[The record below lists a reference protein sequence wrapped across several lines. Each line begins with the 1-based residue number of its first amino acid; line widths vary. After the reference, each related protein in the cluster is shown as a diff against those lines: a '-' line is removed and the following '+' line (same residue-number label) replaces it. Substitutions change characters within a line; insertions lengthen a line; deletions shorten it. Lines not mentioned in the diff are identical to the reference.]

1 MEFFIHNTMTKKKEV
16 FKPIENGKV
25 SLYTCG
31 PTVYDFSHIGNFR
44 TFIFEDLLKRWL
56 LHLGYDVKHVMNI
69 TDVDDKTIKKS
80 MRLKLDLEKIT
91 EKYISE
97 FMSDISW
104 LDLHPADY
112 FPRATDHIPEMILMI
127 DILIKNKMAYVGE
140 DKSVYF
146 DISSFK
152 DYGKLAN
159 IKLTND
165 QKTNLK
171 GLQDEYNS
179 NSPQDFALW
188 KARKINDGNVF
199 WDSPWGQG
207 RPGWHIECSA
217 MSTKILGKHFDI
229 HCGGVDNIFPH
240 HENELAQSVG
250 SNGKNFV
257 NYWVHSEH
265 LMVDGEK
272 MSKSKMNF
280 FTLKDLKEKGFTSQ
294 SIRYQLLSG
303 HYRTKISFSLNKK
316 HESDKIINRITD
328 FFLSLK
334 KMGANEMPGNE
345 LPEVYEKFKKCLN
358 NDLDTP
364 GAIAIFLGWMKIEKK
379 NFHSENYKRASL
391 RAAWNFTCIFDSIFK
406 FVKQD
411 SFEIDFKIK
420 ALLMKRDEA
429 RKNKD
434 WIQSDLIRDQIFKH
448 GWIVQDTKKGQEIKR
463 K

>member
-1 MEFFIHNTMTKKKEV
+1 MEFFIYNTMTKKKEV
-16 FKPIENGKV
+16 FKPIKNGKV

-80 MRLKLDLEKIT
+80 IRLNLDLEKIT
-91 EKYISE
+91 DKYISE

-112 FPRATDHIPEMILMI
+112 FPKATDYISDMILMI
-127 DILIKNKMAYVGE
+127 NNLIRNKMAYVGE
-140 DKSVYF
+140 DESVYF

-152 DYGKLAN
+152 DYGKLVN
-159 IKLTND
+159 LKLTKD
-165 QKTNLK
+165 QKSNLK

-179 NSPQDFALW
+179 NSPRDFALW
-188 KARKINDGNVF
+188 KARKKNDGNVF

-217 MSTKILGKHFDI
+217 MSTKILGNHFDI

-250 SNGKNFV
+250 ANGNNFV

-280 FTLKDLKEKGFTSQ
+280 FTLKDLKEKGFSPQ

-303 HYRTKISFSLNKK
+303 HYRTKITFSLAKK

-328 FFLSLK
+328 FHLSLK
-334 KMGANEMPGNE
+334 KMGADKIPGNE
-345 LPEVYEKFKKCLN
+345 LPEAYEKFKECLN
-358 NDLDTP
+358 NDLDTS
-364 GAIAIFLGWMKIEKK
+364 GAIAIFFGWMKSAKK
-379 NFHSENYKRASL
+379 NFYGKKNERYNV
-391 RAAWNFTCIFDSIFK
+391 RAAWNFTCVFDSIFK
-406 FVKQD
+406 FIKQD
-411 SFEIDFKIK
+411 SSKIDPEIK

-434 WIQSDLIRDQIFKH
+434 WIQSDLIRDQILKH
-448 GWIVQDTKKGQEIKR
+448 GWIIQDTKKGQEIKR

>member
-1 MEFFIHNTMTKKKEV
+1 MEFFIYNTLAKKKEV
-16 FKPIENGKV
+16 FKPIKNGKV

-56 LHLGYDVKHVMNI
+56 LHLGYDVTHVMNI

-80 MRLKLDLEKIT
+80 IRLKLDLEKIT
-91 EKYISE
+91 DKYISE

-104 LDLHPADY
+104 LDIHPADY
-112 FPRATDHIPEMILMI
+112 FPKATDYISDMISMI
-127 DILIKNKMAYVGE
+127 NNLIRNKMAYVGE
-140 DKSVYF
+140 DKSIYF

-152 DYGKLAN
+152 NYGKLAN
-159 IKLTND
+159 LKLTKD

-179 NSPQDFALW
+179 NSPRDFALW
-188 KARKINDGNVF
+188 KARKKNDGNVF

-217 MSTKILGKHFDI
+217 MSTKILGNHFDI

-250 SNGKNFV
+250 ANGKNFV

-280 FTLKDLKEKGFTSQ
+280 FT
-294 SIRYQLLSG
+294 
-303 HYRTKISFSLNKK
+303 
-316 HESDKIINRITD
+316 
-328 FFLSLK
+328 
-334 KMGANEMPGNE
+334 
-345 LPEVYEKFKKCLN
+345 
-358 NDLDTP
+358 
-364 GAIAIFLGWMKIEKK
+364 IAIMKNLE
-379 NFHSENYKRASL
+379 L
-391 RAAWNFTCIFDSIFK
+391 RN
-406 FVKQD
+406 
-411 SFEIDFKIK
+411 
-420 ALLMKRDEA
+420 LL
-429 RKNKD
+429 
-434 WIQSDLIRDQIFKH
+434 
-448 GWIVQDTKKGQEIKR
+448 
-463 K
+463 

>member
-1 MEFFIHNTMTKKKEV
+1 MEKFQYIPV
-16 FKPIENGKV
+16 
-25 SLYTCG
+25 G

-112 FPRATDHIPEMILMI
+112 FPKATDHIPDMISMI
-127 DILIKNKMAYVGE
+127 DKLIKNKMAYVGE

-188 KARKINDGNVF
+188 KARKMNDGNVF

-240 HENELAQSVG
+240 HENELAQSIG

-328 FFLSLK
+328 FYLSLK
-334 KMGANEMPGNE
+334 KMGANEMLGNE
-345 LPEVYEKFKKCLN
+345 LPEAYKKFKECLN

-364 GAIAIFLGWMKIEKK
+364 GAIAIFLGWMKRAKK
-379 NFHSENYKRASL
+379 NFHSKNNERSKCQGCMEFYL
-391 RAAWNFTCIFDSIFK
+391 RI
-406 FVKQD
+406 
-411 SFEIDFKIK
+411 
-420 ALLMKRDEA
+420 
-429 RKNKD
+429 
-434 WIQSDLIRDQIFKH
+434 
-448 GWIVQDTKKGQEIKR
+448 
-463 K
+463 

>member
-1 MEFFIHNTMTKKKEV
+1 MEFFIYNTMVKKKEI
-16 FKPIENGKV
+16 FKPIQNGKV

-56 LHLGYDVKHVMNI
+56 LHLGYEVKHVMNI

-112 FPRATDHIPEMILMI
+112 FPKATDHIPDMISMI
-127 DILIKNKMAYVGE
+127 DKLIKNNMAYIGE
-140 DKSVYF
+140 DASVYF
-146 DISSFK
+146 DISSFR

-171 GLQDEYNS
+171 GLQDEYHS

-188 KARKINDGNVF
+188 KARKMNDGNVF

-316 HESDKIINRITD
+316 HESDKIINRITG
-328 FFLSLK
+328 FYLFLK
-334 KMGANEMPGNE
+334 EMGANKMESQQICERRRFNSRRRAH
-345 LPEVYEKFKKCLN
+345 EV
-358 NDLDTP
+358 D
-364 GAIAIFLGWMKIEKK
+364 
-379 NFHSENYKRASL
+379 
-391 RAAWNFTCIFDSIFK
+391 
-406 FVKQD
+406 
-411 SFEIDFKIK
+411 
-420 ALLMKRDEA
+420 
-429 RKNKD
+429 
-434 WIQSDLIRDQIFKH
+434 
-448 GWIVQDTKKGQEIKR
+448 
-463 K
+463 

>member
-1 MEFFIHNTMTKKKEV
+1 MAKKKVV
-16 FKPIENGKV
+16 FKPIKNGKV

-56 LHLGYDVKHVMNI
+56 LHLGYQVTHVMNI

-80 MRLKLDLEKIT
+80 IKLKINLEKLT
-91 EKYISE
+91 DKYISE
-97 FMSDISW
+97 FMSDIAW
-104 LDLHPADY
+104 LSIHPADH
-112 FPRATDHIPEMILMI
+112 FPKATDHIADMILMI
-127 DILIKNKMAYVGE
+127 KNLIKNKMAYVGE

-159 IKLTND
+159 VKLTNNR
-165 QKTNLK
+165 KIYLK
-171 GLQDEYNS
+171 GLEDEYS
-179 NSPQDFALW
+179 SSSPQDFALW
-188 KARKINDGNVF
+188 KARKMNDGNVF

-217 MSTKILGKHFDI
+217 MSTKFLGDHFDI

-265 LMVDGEK
+265 LMIDGEK
-272 MSKSKMNF
+272 MSKSKVNF
-280 FTLKDLKEKGFTSQ
+280 FTLRDLKEKGFTSQ

-303 HYRTKISFSLNKK
+303 HYRTKISFSLSKK
-316 HESDKIINRITD
+316 YESDKIINRITD
-328 FFLSLK
+328 FHLSLK
-334 KMGANEMPGNE
+334 EMGANKMNGNE
-345 LPEVYEKFKKCLN
+345 LPEVYEKFRECLN

-364 GAIAIFLGWMKIEKK
+364 GAIAIFLGWMKSVKK
-379 NFHSENYKRASL
+379 NFHSKNNKGL
-391 RAAWNFTCIFDSIFK
+391 NIRAAWNFTCLFDSIFK
-406 FVKQD
+406 FIKQD
-411 SFEIDFKIK
+411 SFQIDSEIED
-420 ALLMKRDEA
+420 LLRKREKA

-434 WIQSDLIRDQIFKH
+434 WVQSDLIREQILKH
-448 GWIVQDTKKGQEIKR
+448 GWIVQDTKKGQDLR
-463 K
+463 KK